1 MNCEYCNK
9 IFPDYRKL
17 ALKGKYSGIE
27 ARFLDNKGLLRIRV
41 FDVNDM
47 LEAQDVVY
55 LNYCPMCGRK
65 LRNAKNKE
73 N

>member
-1 MNCEYCNK
+1 MYCTK
-9 IFPDYRKL
+9 RYPLPLHSDY
-17 ALKGKYSGIE
+17 SDIE
-27 ARFLDNKGLLRIRV
+27 AEFINDNGLLRIRV
-41 FDVNDM
+41 SNENDD
-47 LEAQDVVY
+47 LQTQDVVS

>member
-9 IFPDYRKL
+9 IFPNYRKFPL
-17 ALKGKYSGIE
+17 EGKYSGIE
-27 ARFLDNKGLLRIRV
+27 ARFLDNKGLLRIRA

-65 LRNAKNKE
+65 LHNAKNKE

>member
-9 IFPDYRKL
+9 MFPNYRKL
-17 ALKGKYSGIE
+17 PLEGKYSGIE

-47 LEAQDVVY
+47 LEAQDIVY

>member
-9 IFPDYRKL
+9 IFPNYRKL
-17 ALKGKYSGIE
+17 PLKGKYSGIE

-47 LEAQDVVY
+47 LEAQDVVS
-55 LNYCPMCGRK
+55 
-65 LRNAKNKE
+65 
-73 N
+73 

>member
-17 ALKGKYSGIE
+17 PLKGKYSGIE

-47 LEAQDVVY
+47 L
-55 LNYCPMCGRK
+55 
-65 LRNAKNKE
+65 
-73 N
+73 

>member
-9 IFPDYRKL
+9 IFPDYRKFPL
-17 ALKGKYSGIE
+17 QSEFSGIE
-27 ARFLDNKGLLRIRV
+27 ARFLNDKGLFRIRV
-41 FDVNDM
+41 FDMEDT
-47 LEAQDVVY
+47 LDTQDIIT

>member
-9 IFPDYRKL
+9 IFPNYRKL
-17 ALKGKYSGIE
+17 PLKGEYSGIE

-41 FDVNDM
+41 FDVNGM
-47 LEAQDVVY
+47 LEAQDIVY

>member
-9 IFPDYRKL
+9 IFPNYHKL
-17 ALKGKYSGIE
+17 PLKGEYSGIE

-41 FDVNDM
+41 FDANDM

-65 LRNAKNKE
+65 LYNAKNKE

>member
-9 IFPDYRKL
+9 IFPNYREL
-17 ALKGKYSGIE
+17 PLQGKYSGIE

>member
-17 ALKGKYSGIE
+17 PLKGKYSGIE
-27 ARFLDNKGLLRIRV
+27 ARCLDNKGLLRIRV

-55 LNYCPMCGRK
+55 LNYCPICGRK

>member
-9 IFPDYRKL
+9 IFPNYRKWTL
-17 ALKGKYSGIE
+17 EGKYSGIE

-41 FDVNDM
+41 FNVNDM

>member
-9 IFPDYRKL
+9 IFPNYLKL
-17 ALKGKYSGIE
+17 PLKGKYSGIE

-65 LRNAKNKE
+65 LRNAKNKA

>member
-17 ALKGKYSGIE
+17 PLQSEYSGIE
-27 ARFLDNKGLLRIRV
+27 ARFLDDKGLFRIRV
-41 FDVNDM
+41 FDMDDM
-47 LEAQDVVY
+47 LDTQDIIT
-55 LNYCPMCGRK
+55 LNYCLMCERK
-65 LRNAKNKE
+65 LYNAKNKE

>member
-9 IFPDYRKL
+9 MFPNYRKL
-17 ALKGKYSGIE
+17 PFEGKYSGIE

>member
-17 ALKGKYSGIE
+17 PLQSEYSGIE
-27 ARFLDNKGLLRIRV
+27 ARFLDDKGLFRIRV
-41 FDVNDM
+41 FNMDDI
-47 LEAQDVVY
+47 LDTQDIIT

>member
-9 IFPDYRKL
+9 IFPNYRKL
-17 ALKGKYSGIE
+17 PLTGKYSGIE
-27 ARFLDNKGLLRIRV
+27 ARFLDNKGLLRIRA

>member
-17 ALKGKYSGIE
+17 PLQSEYSGIE
-27 ARFLDNKGLLRIRV
+27 AGFLDDKGLFRIRV
-41 FDVNDM
+41 FDMDDM
-47 LEAQDVVY
+47 LDTQDIIT

>member
-9 IFPDYRKL
+9 MFPNYRKL
-17 ALKGKYSGIE
+17 QLEGKYSGIE

>member
-1 MNCEYCNK
+1 MNCEYCNN
-9 IFPDYRKL
+9 IFPNYRKL
-17 ALKGKYSGIE
+17 PLKGEYSGIE

-73 N
+73 D

>member
-17 ALKGKYSGIE
+17 PLQGKYSGIE
-27 ARFLDNKGLLRIRV
+27 ARFLDDKGLLRIRV
-41 FDVNDM
+41 FNVNDM
-47 LEAQDVVY
+47 LEAQDIIH

-65 LRNAKNKE
+65 LYNAKNKK